1 MERTRKTTVAGILC
15 IILGAVFLIPSIVL
29 LIGSYY
35 MTVYVPLTTV
45 PSYVLW
51 GALVIIPGIMPIV
64 GGIYALR
71 RRRWG
76 LALAGSIFTLLNCV
90 ILGICGIIG
99 FIFVFLGYVDNPGAH
114 FDLSDFTSLGIGL
127 IVGLTIFGILGLLA
141 LILVIRGKGE
151 FK

>member
-29 LIGSYY
+29 LIGSYC
-35 MTVYVPLTTV
+35 MTVYIPLTTA

-76 LALAGSIFTLLNCV
+76 LALAGSIFTLLNCA

-114 FDLSDFTSLGIGL
+114 FELSDFTSLGIGL
-127 IVGLTIFGILGLLA
+127 IVGLAIFGILGLLA
-141 LILVIRGKGE
+141 LILVIRGKRE
-151 FK
+151 FR